1 MSADNESGYW
11 LNKDGYNFAEH
22 RYKYGILEDEHL
34 ALSEKREM
42 QLFAMLKP
50 KFGVDDGQYF
60 VLLGEDLQSGIC
72 GFGDTLILAI
82 RDFNAQFHKKANQET
97 KANWIAKF

>member
-1 MSADNESGYW
+1 MTADNEAQYW
-11 LNKDGYNFAEH
+11 LNKDGYNSQEH
-22 RYKYGILEDEHL
+22 RYKIGVLEDESL
-34 ALSEKREM
+34 ALYEKREM

-50 KFGVDDGQYF
+50 KFGLDGGQYF

-82 RDFNAQFHKKANQET
+82 RDFNAQFHKKANQEI

>member
-1 MSADNESGYW
+1 
-11 LNKDGYNFAEH
+11 
-22 RYKYGILEDEHL
+22 
-34 ALSEKREM
+34 M

-50 KFGVDDGQYF
+50 KFGLDDGQYF

-72 GFGDTLILAI
+72 GFGNTLILAI
-82 RDFNAQFHKKANQET
+82 RDFNAQFHKEANQKI